1 MRGRDL
7 VGWNVRR
14 IRVTKGMSQERLA
27 FDSGVDRSY
36 LGGMERGEE
45 NPTVDVLDR
54 LAATLSVPLKELFA
68 DHDPKLSNGE
78 GLPPGRKPNR
88 TSRQPKG

>member
-14 IRVTKGMSQERLA
+14 VRVASGISQERLA

-54 LAATLSVPLKELFA
+54 LAGTLGVSLRELFA
-68 DHDPKLSNGE
+68 EHDPSLHDGE
-78 GLPPGRKPNR
+78 GLRRGRKAGSGPR
-88 TSRQPKG
+88 

>member
-7 VGWNVRR
+7 VGFNIRR
-14 IRVTKGMSQERLA
+14 LRVERSISQERLA

-54 LAATLSVPLKELFA
+54 IAGTLGVPLVDLFVEIEDGAA
-68 DHDPKLSNGE
+68 DIP
-78 GLPPGRKPNR
+78 GLPRGRKP
-88 TSRQPKG
+88 G

>member
-7 VGWNVRR
+7 VGFNIRR
-14 IRVTKGMSQERLA
+14 LRVAQSISQERLA

-45 NPTVDVLDR
+45 NPTVDVLDK
-54 LAATLSVPLKELFA
+54 LASTLGVPLLELFA
-68 DHDPKLSNGE
+68 PASDETPK
-78 GLPPGRKPNR
+78 GLKPGRKPVR
-88 TSRQPKG
+88 R

>member
-7 VGWNVRR
+7 VGLNVRR
-14 IRVTKGMSQERLA
+14 IRVAKGISQERLA

-36 LGGMERGEE
+36 LGSLERFEG

-54 LAATLSVPLKELFA
+54 LASTLQVPLSELFSELDENEVA
-68 DHDPKLSNGE
+68 NA
-78 GLPPGRKPNR
+78 GLPRGRKPR
-88 TSRQPKG
+88 

>member
-14 IRVTKGMSQERLA
+14 IRVAKGISQERLA

-54 LAATLSVPLKELFA
+54 IAGTLAVSLGELFT
-68 DHDPKLSNGE
+68 DFDPGMRACK
-78 GLPPGRKPNR
+78 GLPPGRKAKR
-88 TSRQPKG
+88 

>member
-7 VGWNVRR
+7 IGWNVRR
-14 IRVTKGMSQERLA
+14 ILVAKGISQERLA

-54 LAATLSVPLKELFA
+54 LAATLAVSLKELFE
-68 DHDPKLSNGE
+68 DHDASSSSEK
-78 GLPPGRKPNR
+78 GLPRGRKTNKSN
-88 TSRQPKG
+88 T

>member
-1 MRGRDL
+1 MQGRKL
-7 VGWNVRR
+7 VGLNLRR
-14 IRVTKGMSQERLA
+14 LRVERDVSQERLA

-54 LAATLSVPLKELFA
+54 LAATLGVTLIELFKQVDETA
-68 DHDPKLSNGE
+68 ASIK
-78 GLPPGRKPNR
+78 GLQPGRKPLR
-88 TSRQPKG
+88 D